1 MAESKSTLM
10 KILDGLSVLPAAAR
24 PKAFSVVF
32 GAAVKFFG
40 TASLKFEQLSNER
53 TVVFI
58 KNRRKV
64 QNHIGG
70 VHAVAMALIA
80 ESATGSLVGLNL
92 GAESVP
98 VIKTMTV
105 NYLKRA
111 KGDMRAEAWLTAEQ
125 IEQIKTTPKGEVN
138 VACKVT
144 DAEGKE
150 PITVEM
156 IWAWTPV
163 RRG

>member
-1 MAESKSTLM
+1 MASKSTLQ
-10 KILDGLSVLPAAAR
+10 KVLGGLSMLPESAR
-24 PKAFSVVF
+24 PRAFSLVF

-40 TASLKFEQLSNER
+40 TAGLRFEQVSPER

-58 KNRRKV
+58 KNRKKV

-80 ESATGSLVGLNL
+80 ESATGSVVGLNL
-92 GAESVP
+92 GAESIP

-105 NYLKRA
+105 NYLKRS
-111 KGDMRAEAWLTAEQ
+111 KGDMRAEAWLSPEQ
-125 IEQIKTTPKGEVN
+125 IALIKSTPKGEVE

-150 PITVEM
+150 PISVQM
-156 IWAWTPV
+156 VWAWTPA
-163 RRG
+163 RR

>member
-1 MAESKSTLM
+1 MAQSKSTLS
-10 KILDGLSVLPAAAR
+10 KVLDGMSMLPERAR
-24 PKAFSVVF
+24 PRAFSVVF

-40 TASLKFEQLSNER
+40 TASLRFEEVGPER

-92 GAESVP
+92 GGESIP

-111 KGDMRAEAWLTAEQ
+111 KGDMRAEAWLTPEQ
-125 IEQIKTTPKGEVN
+125 IELIKTTPKGEVD

-150 PITVEM
+150 PITVQM
-156 IWAWTPV
+156 VWAWTPA
-163 RRG
+163 RR

>member
-1 MAESKSTLM
+1 MIESKSTLR
-10 KILDGLSVLPAAAR
+10 KILDGLSFLPERAR

-32 GAAVKFFG
+32 GTAVKFFG
-40 TASLKFEQLSNER
+40 TASLKFESLSLER
-53 TVVFI
+53 SVVVI

-80 ESATGSLVGLNL
+80 ESATGSIVGLNL
-92 GAESVP
+92 CEDSIP
-98 VIKTMTV
+98 VIKSMTV

-111 KGDMRAEAWLTAEQ
+111 KGNMRAEAWLTPEQ
-125 IEQIKTTPKGEVN
+125 IEQIKTLPKGEVN

-144 DAEGKE
+144 DDEGKE
-150 PITVEM
+150 PITVDM
-156 IWAWTPV
+156 IWAWVPA
-163 RRG
+163 RR